1 MPTSLNQLLKCSEHP
16 QLKGKPAL
24 KMHFHALETNDL
36 SDFLKIVFK
45 IAVEHL
51 MFDVFHGLYV

>member
-1 MPTSLNQLLKCSEHP
+1 
-16 QLKGKPAL
+16 
-24 KMHFHALETNDL
+24 MHFHALETNDL

-45 IAVEHL
+45 IAVERL